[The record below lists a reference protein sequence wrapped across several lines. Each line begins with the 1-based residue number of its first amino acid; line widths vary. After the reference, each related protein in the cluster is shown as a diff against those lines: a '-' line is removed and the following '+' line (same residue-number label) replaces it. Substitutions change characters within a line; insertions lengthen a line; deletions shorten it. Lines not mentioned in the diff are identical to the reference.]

1 MAVPTPDE
9 ITTQFTAYYQPIVDL
24 NTGAVAGFEALA
36 RVVQADGSI
45 ATAGAVIDEIEG
57 QSEALKALIRAIL
70 LSIQRDMVPLFER
83 HQHFYVSV
91 NIPPVILGSGQVLA
105 ILEELELT
113 PYLSRI
119 ACEVTE
125 RQALTAVG
133 RAALEQARQAGISIA
148 IDDFGTG
155 HSGLMQI
162 VGLSFDIL
170 KIDHS
175 LIETILTDQTAARML
190 RGIVALAAALRLR
203 TVAEGVETWE
213 EAFFLR
219 AAGVDCGQGWFWS
232 KAMSAAEA
240 SRVLTAGYPLSQ
252 ATPLNSRES
261 IERTLRRSS
270 GQSGLA

>member
-1 MAVPTPDE
+1 MAVPTPGQ
-9 ITTQFTAYYQPIVDL
+9 IAKQFTAHYQPIVDL

-36 RVVQADGSI
+36 RVVKPDGSI
-45 ATAGAVIDEIEG
+45 TTAGAVIEKIE
-57 QSEALKALIRAIL
+57 QRADTLKALIRTILAAIR
-70 LSIQRDMVPLFER
+70 RDMVPLFER

-91 NIPPVILGSGQVLA
+91 NIPPVILGHGQVLP
-105 ILEELELT
+105 IVEELKLT
-113 PYLSRI
+113 PYVSRI

-133 RAALEQARQAGISIA
+133 RAALHRARQSGLSVA

-162 VGLSFDIL
+162 VGLDFDIL

-175 LIETILTDQTAARML
+175 LIETVLTNQTAARML

-232 KAMSAAEA
+232 KAVSAPEA
-240 SRVLTAGYPLSQ
+240 SRMLERAYPIARNHRS
-252 ATPLNSRES
+252 ES
-261 IERTLRRSS
+261 KKS
-270 GQSGLA
+270 

>member
-1 MAVPTPDE
+1 VAVLTPDE
-9 ITTQFTAYYQPIVDL
+9 IAARFTAHYQPIVDL

-36 RVVQADGSI
+36 RVVEADGSI
-45 ATAGAVIDEIEG
+45 TSAGAMIEEIER
-57 QSEALKALIRAIL
+57 EAGTLKALIRTIL
-70 LSIQRDMVPLFER
+70 LSLRRDMVPLFKR
-83 HQHFYVSV
+83 HEHFYVSV
-91 NIPPVILGSGQVLA
+91 NIPPVIVGSGEVIGLV
-105 ILEELELT
+105 EELELT
-113 PYLSRI
+113 PYLNRV

-133 RAALEQARQAGISIA
+133 RSAVERARRSGLRIA

-162 VGLSFDIL
+162 VGLDFDIL

-175 LIETILTDQTAARML
+175 LIETILTNQTAARML

-232 KAMSAAEA
+232 KAVAAPEA
-240 SRVLTAGYPLSQ
+240 GRLLAEGFPL
-252 ATPLNSRES
+252 ARD
-261 IERTLRRSS
+261 RRS
-270 GQSGLA
+270 

>member
-1 MAVPTPDE
+1 VAPPTPDE
-9 ITTQFTAYYQPIVDL
+9 IAKQFTAYYQPIVDL

-45 ATAGAVIDEIEG
+45 ATAGAVIEEIEG
-57 QSEALKALIRAIL
+57 QPDALKALIRTIL
-70 LSIQRDMVPLFER
+70 VSIQRDMVPLFER

-91 NIPPVILGSGQVLA
+91 NIPPIILGSGEVLA
-105 ILEELELT
+105 ILEDLKLT

-125 RQALTAVG
+125 RQALTPVG

-162 VGLSFDIL
+162 AGLNFDIL

-175 LIETILTDQTAARML
+175 LIDTILTDQTAARML

-232 KAMSAAEA
+232 KAVSAAEA
-240 SRVLTAGYPLSQ
+240 SGALNKGYPLSQ
-252 ATPLNSRES
+252 ARPV
-261 IERTLRRSS
+261 
-270 GQSGLA
+270 

>member
-1 MAVPTPDE
+1 VAGPTPDE
-9 ITTQFTAYYQPIVDL
+9 IVKRFIAFYQPIIDL
-24 NTGAVAGFEALA
+24 NTGAVTGFEALA
-36 RVVQADGSI
+36 RVVEADGSI
-45 ATAGAVIDEIEG
+45 TTPGAVIEEIERR
-57 QSEALKALIRAIL
+57 SDTLKALIRTIL
-70 LSIQRDMVPLFER
+70 ASIQRDMIPLFER

-91 NIPPVILGSGQVLA
+91 NIPPVILGRGHVLS
-105 ILEELELT
+105 IVEELKLT

-133 RAALEQARQAGISIA
+133 RGALERARQTGMSVA

-162 VGLSFDIL
+162 VGLDFDIL

-175 LIETILTDQTAARML
+175 LIASILTNQTTARML
-190 RGIVALAAALRLR
+190 RGLVALAAALRLH
-203 TVAEGVETWE
+203 TVAEGVESWE

-232 KAMSAAEA
+232 KAVSASEA
-240 SRVLTAGYPLSQ
+240 SRLLEKRYPLV
-252 ATPLNSRES
+252 RD
-261 IERTLRRSS
+261 RRSGS
-270 GQSGLA
+270 KKS

>member
-9 ITTQFTAYYQPIVDL
+9 IAKQFTAYYQPIVDL

-36 RVVQADGSI
+36 RIVQADGSI
-45 ATAGAVIDEIEG
+45 VTAGAVIDEIEG
-57 QSEALKALIRAIL
+57 QSDALNALIRTIL
-70 LSIQRDMVPLFER
+70 IAIQRDMVPLFER
-83 HQHFYVSV
+83 YQHFYVSV

-105 ILEELELT
+105 ILEELKLE

-133 RAALEQARQAGISIA
+133 RAALEQARQAGISVA

-232 KAMSAAEA
+232 KAVSAPEA
-240 SRVLTAGYPLSQ
+240 SRVLNNGYPLKPSQ
-252 ATPLNSRES
+252 SR
-261 IERTLRRSS
+261 LMHVRRSS
-270 GQSGLA
+270 P

>member
-1 MAVPTPDE
+1 MAAPTPAQ
-9 ITTQFTAYYQPIVDL
+9 IAKKFTAHYQPIVDL

-36 RVVQADGSI
+36 RVVDPDGTI
-45 ATAGAVIDEIEG
+45 KTAGAVIEKIEER
-57 QSEALKALIRAIL
+57 SETLIALIRTIL
-70 LSIQRDMVPLFER
+70 SSIRRDMVPLFER
-83 HQHFYVSV
+83 HRQFYVSV
-91 NIPPVILGSGQVLA
+91 NIPPVILGSGQ
-105 ILEELELT
+105 ILPIVKELKLT
-113 PYLSRI
+113 PHLSRI

-125 RQALTAVG
+125 RQALTPVG
-133 RAALEQARQAGISIA
+133 RAALPRARQSGMRVA

-162 VGLSFDIL
+162 VGLDFDIL

-175 LIETILTDQTAARML
+175 LIDTILTNQTAARML

-232 KAMSAAEA
+232 RAVSSLEA
-240 SRVLTAGYPLSQ
+240 SRMLEEGYSFALDHRFGSKK
-252 ATPLNSRES
+252 S
-261 IERTLRRSS
+261 
-270 GQSGLA
+270 

>member
-1 MAVPTPDE
+1 MAAPTPDQIAE
-9 ITTQFTAYYQPIVDL
+9 QFTAHYQPIVDL
-24 NTGAVAGFEALA
+24 NTGAVTGFEALA
-36 RVVQADGSI
+36 RIVDSDGSVK
-45 ATAGAVIDEIEG
+45 TAGAVIEEIE
-57 QSEALKALIRAIL
+57 QQTDSLKALIWTILNAIR
-70 LSIQRDMVPLFER
+70 RDMVPLFER

-91 NIPPVILGSGQVLA
+91 NIPPAILGSGEVLPMV
-105 ILEELELT
+105 EELQLT

-119 ACEVTE
+119 VCEVTE
-125 RQALTAVG
+125 RQALTSVG
-133 RAALEQARQAGISIA
+133 RSALERARHSGMSIA

-162 VGLSFDIL
+162 VGLDFDIL

-175 LIETILTDQTAARML
+175 LIDTILTDQTAARML

-232 KAMSAAEA
+232 KAVSAPEA
-240 SRVLTAGYPLSQ
+240 SRVLNEGYPLSQ
-252 ATPLNSRES
+252 ARPV
-261 IERTLRRSS
+261 
-270 GQSGLA
+270 

>member
-1 MAVPTPDE
+1 VASPTPDK
-9 ITTQFTAYYQPIVDL
+9 IAKQFTAYYQPIVDL
-24 NTGAVAGFEALA
+24 NTGTIAGFEALA
-36 RVVQADGSI
+36 RIVGADGEGK
-45 ATAGAVIDEIEG
+45 TAGAVVGKIE
-57 QSEALKALIRAIL
+57 QRADTLKALIRAIL
-70 LSIQRDMVPLFER
+70 VSIRRDMVPLFEKYE
-83 HQHFYVSV
+83 HFYVSV
-91 NIPPVILGSGQVLA
+91 NIPPVILGSGEVMRVLK
-105 ILEELELT
+105 ELKLT

-133 RAALEQARQAGISIA
+133 RSALERARRSGIKIA

-162 VGLSFDIL
+162 AGLDFDVL

-175 LIETILTDQTAARML
+175 LIESILTNQTAARML
-190 RGIVALAAALRLR
+190 RGIVALAAALRLH

-232 KAMSAAEA
+232 KAVAGAKAAHLLERGFSFA
-240 SRVLTAGYPLSQ
+240 VKAKPA
-252 ATPLNSRES
+252 ATSE
-261 IERTLRRSS
+261 
-270 GQSGLA
+270 